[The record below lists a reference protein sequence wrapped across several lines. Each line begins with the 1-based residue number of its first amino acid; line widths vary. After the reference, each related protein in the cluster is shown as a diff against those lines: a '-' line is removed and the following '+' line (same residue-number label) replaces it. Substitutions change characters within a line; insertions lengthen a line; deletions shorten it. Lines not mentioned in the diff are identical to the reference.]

1 MFRTGSGFFSAI
13 NANSGVKY
21 NVVKMLMF
29 QDMINEVDKD
39 GTGLLMF
46 PNFLYMMAKKEN
58 DEEAEEEIR
67 EAFKVFDGVEIFLKE
82 RFSFTEIMGFQDGNG
97 FISRVELR
105 HVMMNLG
112 EKISEEECD
121 AMVEEADIDGDGSIN
136 YEEFYNMMT
145 SAGRS
150 VSREQLPGVNKIYT
164 CFRYCKADSSFVGG
178 D

>member
-1 MFRTGSGFFSAI
+1 MADFISEDKIQMFKTAFSAFDLKNQGFI
-13 NANSGVKY
+13 KAKLLG
-21 NVVKMLMF
+21 NVLRKLGQNPTEAEL

-39 GTGLLMF
+39 GTGLLVF

-67 EAFKVFDGVEIFLKE
+67 EAFKVFDG
-82 RFSFTEIMGFQDGNG
+82 DGNG
-97 FISRVELR
+97 FINRMELR

-112 EKISEEECD
+112 EKITEEECD

-136 YEEFYNMMT
+136 YEEFYGMMT
-145 SAGRS
+145 SAGR
-150 VSREQLPGVNKIYT
+150 
-164 CFRYCKADSSFVGG
+164 YCKADSGFVG